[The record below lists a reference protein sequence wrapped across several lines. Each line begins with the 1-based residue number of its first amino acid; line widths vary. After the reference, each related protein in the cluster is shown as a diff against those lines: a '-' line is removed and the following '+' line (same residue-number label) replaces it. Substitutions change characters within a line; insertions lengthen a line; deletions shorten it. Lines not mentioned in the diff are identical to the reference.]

1 MVVGDQRSGDRRAG
15 LVVVPDGGG
24 HGQDPLGDADGDAF
38 EGPPAVGFQVELAL
52 GGVEASPGT
61 GPGNAVLILA
71 FAQLRG

>member
-1 MVVGDQRSGDRRAG
+1 VVIGDQGPGDWLSG
-15 LVVVPDGGG
+15 LVVVPDGGC
-24 HGQDPLGDADGDAF
+24 HGQDALGDADGDAF